1 MANVKRCDRCGRI
14 YENDGEMYSLYVSK
28 SINQHCGAYY
38 FCPSCKDSFMRWMKK
53 SKEPLRKEE

>member
-28 SINQHCGAYY
+28 SINQHCGAYD

-53 SKEPLRKEE
+53 K